1 MSKSKLIGWILSGL
15 LSAFLI
21 LASASGKFT
30 QWEGKAEMFAKLGW
44 TEDVMFKIGIVE
56 VTITVLF
63 LIPRTAFIG
72 AILLTGYL
80 GGAVATHVRV
90 ADPYFMPIIIGV
102 VAWVALGLRDP
113 RVFTMAFKSII
124 DTSSSVENNT

>member
-1 MSKSKLIGWILSGL
+1 MSKARLTGWILSGL

-21 LASASGKFT
+21 LASASGKFM

-44 TEDVMFKIGIVE
+44 TEDVMFRVGIVE
-56 VTITVLF
+56 VAIAVLF
-63 LIPRTAFIG
+63 LIPRTTFIG

-90 ADPYFMPIIIGV
+90 ADPFFMPIIIGV
-102 VAWVALGLRDP
+102 VAWIALGLRDP
-113 RVFTMAFKSII
+113 RVFTMAFKPSCQ
-124 DTSSSVENNT
+124 TSSSETSNT